1 MPLQSENESRRAR
14 RCSMKRLNALGGFA
28 FPFRHAVKWS
38 AWLTAL
44 TLLGS
49 LATACA
55 DEDLARTRTPEGS
68 PAATSSGATAFPTTV
83 RDSAGTEVRLEKMPE
98 RVVSLSP
105 GVTEILF
112 AIGAGDRVVGTD
124 QFSDYPAETA
134 RTTKLDY
141 SAPSAEAVVALRPEL
156 VILATRQQANVEQ
169 FRRLGLTVFFA
180 REPEN
185 LEGVYGSI
193 ELLGRLTGRTAEA
206 ARVIADM
213 RRDVESVTSAIADL
227 STGPRA
233 FYELDPTLFT
243 AAPNT
248 FIGSMLSMLKAR
260 NIAPQ
265 GNAQFPQLTAEA
277 VLSADP
283 EVILISHPGPPT
295 EVGSRPGWSGVSAVR
310 NNRVVSINPDLVNR
324 PGPRLAQG
332 IRVLGKALYPD
343 RVR

>member
-1 MPLQSENESRRAR
+1 MPLQSVNESWRAR
-14 RCSMKRLNALGGFA
+14 RCSMNQLSGLGRFA
-28 FPFRHAVKWS
+28 SSIRQGVKWS
-38 AWLTAL
+38 AWITAL
-44 TLLGS
+44 ALLGS
-49 LATACA
+49 LTIACA
-55 DEDLARTRTPEGS
+55 DEDLTRSSTPEGS
-68 PAATSSGATAFPTTV
+68 PAASSGAVAFPTTV
-83 RDSAGTEVRLEKMPE
+83 KDSAGTGVRLEKMPE
-98 RVVSLSP
+98 RIVSLSP
-105 GVTEILF
+105 GATEILF
-112 AIGAGDRVVGTD
+112 AVGAGNRVVGTD
-124 QFSDYPAETA
+124 QFSDYPAEAA

-141 SAPSAEAVVALRPEL
+141 SAPSAEAIVALQPDL

-169 FRRLGLTVFFA
+169 LRRLGLTVFFA

-193 ELLGRLTGRTAEA
+193 ELLGRLTGQVAEA
-206 ARVIADM
+206 TRVVADM
-213 RRDVESVTSAIADL
+213 RRDASAVTAAIADV
-227 STGPRA
+227 SAGPRV

-265 GNAQFPQLTAEA
+265 GPAQFPQLTAEA

-283 EVILISHPGPPT
+283 EVVLLSHPGSPA
-295 EVGSRPGWSGVSAVR
+295 EVATRPGWSGVAAVR
-310 NNRVVSINPDLVNR
+310 NNRVVSIDPDLVNR

-332 IRVLGKALYPD
+332 IRLLGKALYPD